1 MRGEL
6 KTETQVEVEGSL
18 SDPRWGRC
26 RVASAA
32 AQEGICQPGEQL
44 LVIKII
50 IVIVGVIIVVVS

>member
-1 MRGEL
+1 M
-6 KTETQVEVEGSL
+6 EGSL

-50 IVIVGVIIVVVS
+50 IVIVIVGVIIVVVLS

>member
-1 MRGEL
+1 M
-6 KTETQVEVEGSL
+6 EGSL

-50 IVIVGVIIVVVS
+50 IVIVGVILVVVVS